1 MRKLYFLLLPF
12 FFFCGAT
19 AQNIA
24 FKSSYFKEA
33 LLIANKDNVIAKDV
47 AGNAI
52 KIDENNDNEIQVSEA
67 LKVIELDVSSYYI
80 ADISGIEYFTNLKR
94 LICWNTQITDLNISA
109 LQELMYLDC
118 STNYIKNLD
127 LSSLKKM
134 ETLVCGQGYLTSLNL
149 TGLDKLHHL
158 HLGYN
163 ALQDLNL
170 SGLVSLIFIDC
181 ANNMIPKLDLSGL
194 TKLEDLICNNN
205 KITSLTNI
213 TDCPELTRIWAQS
226 NELTTINFS
235 NCAKLFDLWADN
247 NKLESVD
254 LTVPKNIGNASLG
267 NNRLT
272 TLKVDGYSNI
282 NFIRLSNNNF
292 STIDLSPFVKLSSA
306 ECDSNS
312 ELITIFAKNGVNEG
326 ISMQN
331 CPNLKYICNDD
342 IKNSTIEG
350 YLKYYNFV
358 NIALNSYCSFTPGG
372 KFYTIQGKSTLDT
385 NVNGCDVLDLGYPN
399 LNFSISNGVNSGN
412 LSSNTAGNYS
422 LPVGEG
428 THTITPHVE
437 NPNYFDVSPTSIN
450 VSFPAQSSP
459 NIQDFCITPKGNHPD
474 LEITLLPLV
483 PARPGFDATYKIIY
497 KNKGTTLVS
506 GSINLTFNDA
516 VLDYVSSI
524 PSVNSQVVDKLTW
537 NYSNLQP
544 FETREITITL
554 NVNSPME
561 TPAVNLGDRLSFN
574 AQINPVLGDEKP
586 VDNAFALRQSVVG
599 SYDPNDKTCLEGDV
613 ITPSLIGEYVH
624 YMIRFENT
632 GTYPAQNIVV
642 KDMIDLTKFDI
653 STLVPTKSSHDFV
666 TKISEQNKVEF
677 IFENIN
683 LPFDDATNDGYI
695 AFKIKTLPTLVV
707 GQSFTNEA
715 NIYFDYNFPILT
727 NKAISTF
734 TTLRTSD
741 FEFSTYFKVY
751 PIPVTEILNIS
762 SQNTIEVY
770 SLGIY
775 DVLGQ
780 LTIAVANAS
789 RVTAIDLSQLR
800 AGTYFIKM
808 NTDKGNSN
816 FKFIKN

>member
-170 SGLVSLIFIDC
+170 SGLVSLKFIDC

-213 TDCPELTRIWAQS
+213 TDCPELTRIWAYS

-292 STIDLSPFVKLSSA
+292 SSIDLSPFVKLSSA

-312 ELITIFAKNGVNEG
+312 ELVTIFAKNGVNEG

-350 YLKYYNFV
+350 YLKYYNFQFEKV
-358 NIALNSYCSFTPGG
+358 KYQANC
-372 KFYTIQGKSTLDT
+372 
-385 NVNGCDVLDLGYPN
+385 
-399 LNFSISNGVNSGN
+399 
-412 LSSNTAGNYS
+412 
-422 LPVGEG
+422 
-428 THTITPHVE
+428 
-437 NPNYFDVSPTSIN
+437 
-450 VSFPAQSSP
+450 
-459 NIQDFCITPKGNHPD
+459 
-474 LEITLLPLV
+474 
-483 PARPGFDATYKIIY
+483 
-497 KNKGTTLVS
+497 KN
-506 GSINLTFNDA
+506 
-516 VLDYVSSI
+516 
-524 PSVNSQVVDKLTW
+524 
-537 NYSNLQP
+537 
-544 FETREITITL
+544 
-554 NVNSPME
+554 
-561 TPAVNLGDRLSFN
+561 
-574 AQINPVLGDEKP
+574 
-586 VDNAFALRQSVVG
+586 
-599 SYDPNDKTCLEGDV
+599 
-613 ITPSLIGEYVH
+613 
-624 YMIRFENT
+624 
-632 GTYPAQNIVV
+632 
-642 KDMIDLTKFDI
+642 
-653 STLVPTKSSHDFV
+653 
-666 TKISEQNKVEF
+666 
-677 IFENIN
+677 
-683 LPFDDATNDGYI
+683 
-695 AFKIKTLPTLVV
+695 
-707 GQSFTNEA
+707 
-715 NIYFDYNFPILT
+715 
-727 NKAISTF
+727 
-734 TTLRTSD
+734 
-741 FEFSTYFKVY
+741 
-751 PIPVTEILNIS
+751 
-762 SQNTIEVY
+762 
-770 SLGIY
+770 
-775 DVLGQ
+775 
-780 LTIAVANAS
+780 
-789 RVTAIDLSQLR
+789 
-800 AGTYFIKM
+800 
-808 NTDKGNSN
+808 
-816 FKFIKN
+816 